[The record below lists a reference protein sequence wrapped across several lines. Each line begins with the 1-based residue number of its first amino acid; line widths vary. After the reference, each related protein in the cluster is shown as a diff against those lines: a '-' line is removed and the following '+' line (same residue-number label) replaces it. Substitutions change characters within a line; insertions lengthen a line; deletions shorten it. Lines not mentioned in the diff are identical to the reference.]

1 MLVVVASVE
10 RQQRTSCQQVLEA
23 DVERGIRVGCED
35 CPLLA
40 GNVLWPA
47 VLVSYRITDLCTGAN
62 SCQHS
67 SRTGQVSL
75 SRGRTGAFGGS

>member
-1 MLVVVASVE
+1 
-10 RQQRTSCQQVLEA
+10 
-23 DVERGIRVGCED
+23 
-35 CPLLA
+35 
-40 GNVLWPA
+40 LWPA